1 MSEELSLSEICLIYR
16 TDKNCVHSYVD
27 NVYEGLFKD
36 VRHSTKKLL
45 EIGVEGGG
53 SLLMWREYF
62 PNAEILGIDEK
73 PCRQLEG
80 RERIKTLKGDAYEKN
95 MIDLVGDDFDII
107 IDDGPHTLKSISFF
121 VEEYINKL
129 APGGILVVE
138 DFQDFDWTNIV
149 RRKLKDG
156 YEAEVRDLRKIKER
170 YDDILMVIR
179 KVS

>member
-1 MSEELSLSEICLIYR
+1 MSQELSLSEICLVYR

-27 NVYEGLFKD
+27 NVYEELFRD

-62 PNAEILGIDEK
+62 PNAEIFGIDEK
-73 PCRQLEG
+73 PCGQLGG
-80 RERIKTLKGDAYEKN
+80 RERIRTFEGDAYEKS
-95 MIDLVGDDFDII
+95 MVDLVGEDFDII
-107 IDDGPHTLKSISFF
+107 IEDGPHTLKSILFV

-138 DFQDFDWTNIV
+138 DFQDFDWTNVV
-149 RRKLKDG
+149 RRKLKG
-156 YEAEVRDLRKIKER
+156 GLEAEVRDLRKIKGR

-179 KVS
+179 KL